1 MLFYFTIVIESSDV
15 ENDSEIVGGA
25 SEKEVSPFDFDDKHR
40 ASDSEESFE
49 EASDNDEYHP
59 DVEVVS
65 GASEN
70 NESLSGFE
78 DIGGASESNGRLHIH
93 VLFYVSCFR

>member
-1 MLFYFTIVIESSDV
+1 M
-15 ENDSEIVGGA
+15 
-25 SEKEVSPFDFDDKHR
+25 R
-40 ASDSEESFE
+40 RSDSEESFE
-49 EASDNDEYHP
+49 ETSDNDESHP
-59 DVEVVS
+59 DVEVS

-70 NESLSGFE
+70 ESLSDFE